1 MPDDLAVKCSGCGEI
16 LIKKEFEKNL
26 KVCPKCGHHHR
37 MTVNERIASLFDE
50 NSFEEIQVPIRSKDF
65 MSFPDY
71 QNKLEKSWSKLGEG
85 DSFRIG
91 RGEIQGRKCIAG
103 LSEFSFMGGSMGSVA
118 GEKIAIALE
127 LGAKEQ
133 TPVLLVTTSGGA
145 RMQEGLTSLMQMAK
159 TSASVAQLAKARV
172 PLIVLLTDPT
182 TAGVM
187 ASYASLG
194 DVLISEPGALIAFT
208 GQRVAAQA
216 AQGTKLP
223 ANYQT
228 AEWRLEKGHID
239 TVVVRRDLPS
249 TLGKLL
255 GLLHNP
261 EAAPVRKSLASSS
274 QKHKATSSSEAV
286 ATKNQIAN
294 AE

>member
-1 MPDDLAVKCSGCGEI
+1 MDNWLTRRPLFGGSSKKETSAPLPDDLAVKCSGCGEI
-16 LIKKEFEKNL
+16 LMRKEFERNL
-26 KVCPKCGHHHR
+26 KVCSKCGYHHR
-37 MTVNERIASLFDE
+37 MSVADRIASLFDE
-50 NSFEEIQVPIRSKDF
+50 GSFEEIVVPIRSRDF
-65 MSFPDY
+65 LSFPDY
-71 QNKLEKSWSKLGEG
+71 QNKLEKAWKKTGDG
-85 DSFRIG
+85 DSFCIG
-91 RGEIQGRKCIAG
+91 TASIQGQKCVAG

-118 GEKIAIALE
+118 GEKITLALE
-127 LGAKEQ
+127 LGIKQ
-133 TPVLLVTTSGGA
+133 SLPVLLVATSGGA

-159 TSASVAQLAKARV
+159 TSAAVAQLAKKRL

-194 DVLISEPGALIAFT
+194 DVLIGEPGALIAFT

-239 TVVVRRDLPS
+239 TIVARRDLPA
-249 TLGKLL
+249 TIGKLL
-255 GLLHNP
+255 SLLHNP
-261 EAAPVRKSLASSS
+261 EHMKKTKKASS
-274 QKHKATSSSEAV
+274 K
-286 ATKNQIAN
+286 
-294 AE
+294 